1 MRKLLSITLA
11 VIAISTFA
19 FAQEGFRIKTR
30 SAAELFAAQRRVI
43 GEWCRQ
49 DYLGARLLPDGWE
62 RLKPLSTFRQN
73 PDFHSIVIVSRY
85 QVPPRE
91 ESSWDVDVTYWILGR
106 YDRGLGYTPANN
118 TEVVTFKTKDIDGD
132 IVINEIDP
140 GAPHVSKRA
149 AIDWMK
155 RQLEAADTSDVDKVY
170 LRRALTTLETPEAQP
185 SSK

>member
-1 MRKLLSITLA
+1 MRKLLSISLA
-11 VIAISTFA
+11 VIAISTLVFS
-19 FAQEGFRIKTR
+19 QEGFRIKTR

-49 DYLGARLLPDGWE
+49 DYVGARLSPDGWD
-62 RLKPLSTFRQN
+62 RLKPLATFRQN

-91 ESSWDVDVTYWILGR
+91 ESSWNVDVKYWIVGR
-106 YDRGLGYTPANN
+106 YERGLGYSSENN
-118 TEVVTFKTKDIDGD
+118 TEVVTFKTRDVDGD

-140 GAPHVSKRA
+140 AAPHVSKRA

-155 RQLEAADTSDVDKVY
+155 RQLDAPDTSDVDKVY
-170 LRRALTTLETPEAQP
+170 LRRALTTLEAPEPQP